1 MLALLDHLDIAKA
14 HLAGHSMGGAVSLNV
29 ARLAPQ
35 RVASLSLIASA
46 GLGEAINGQYLQGF
60 VAAANRNA
68 LKPQM
73 VQLFADP
80 ALVTRQMLED
90 MLKFKRLEGVDEALR
105 QLALAIADGDRQRH
119 DLRSVLGQHPALV
132 VWGGKDAIIPASHA
146 EGLEA
151 EVLVLPEAGHMVQM
165 EAAEEVNRR
174 MVEFLRGH

>member
-1 MLALLDHLDIAKA
+1 
-14 HLAGHSMGGAVSLNV
+14 
-29 ARLAPQ
+29 
-35 RVASLSLIASA
+35 
-46 GLGEAINGQYLQGF
+46 
-60 VAAANRNA
+60 
-68 LKPQM
+68 M

-90 MLKFKRLEGVDEALR
+90 MLKFKRLEGVDDALR
-105 QLALAIADGDRQRH
+105 QLAIAIADGDRQRH
-119 DLRSVLGQHPALV
+119 DLRGVLGQHPALV